1 MGDSLNIDQPSGSA
15 AASGVAASVDAAA
28 ASGVAASVDAAPA
41 SGVGT
46 LTLIPPAAVAVVAA
60 PQAQDAVKLDPATLT
75 KLDGMVNGYLD
86 AISSLDV
93 KDPKFD
99 ARVADIR
106 KLGDDDIKASAQ
118 VSSRLLD
125 RPVASMQHGGLSG
138 SSSVSWVR
146 YRSPGKSSSACWP
159 SSGSSRLSSSS
170 TCWWFSPSRC
180 FSAPVWSVQ
189 PGGLSGSSSV
199 STSLIQLRRQI
210 DDLDPAHQGDL
221 LSAHKI
227 LGILPFGDKL
237 RDYFGKYQSSQ
248 GHINAIITALYH
260 GQDTLQKDNADLEQ
274 EKANLWGIMERLREY
289 IYLAQKLDTGLAAR
303 IAQIQTTDPDRAKVL
318 NEDMLFYVR
327 QKVQD
332 LATQLAVSVQGYL
345 ALDVIRRNN
354 LELVKGVDRATTTTI
369 SALRTAVIVAQAL
382 VDQKLVLDQ
391 ITALNTTTSNL
402 IESTS
407 VMLRQQ
413 SGAINEQAA
422 SATIDIQKLQHA
434 FDNIYATMDEID
446 SFKLKALD
454 NMSQTVDA
462 LTTQIGKAQT
472 YLDRARPGDQTGDD
486 QSGLNLK

>member
-1 MGDSLNIDQPSGSA
+1 MSDSLNIDQPSGS
-15 AASGVAASVDAAA
+15 AA

-138 SSSVSWVR
+138 SSSVS
-146 YRSPGKSSSACWP
+146 
-159 SSGSSRLSSSS
+159 
-170 TCWWFSPSRC
+170 
-180 FSAPVWSVQ
+180 
-189 PGGLSGSSSV
+189 
-199 STSLIQLRRQI
+199 TSLIQLRRQI

-289 IYLAQKLDTGLAAR
+289 IYLAQKLDGGLAAR

-318 NEDMLFYVR
+318 NVDMLFYVR

-462 LTTQIGKAQT
+462 LTTQIGKAQM